1 MEARLLPLL
10 SQHSLPI
17 PKVNQ
22 AIGVSGEHLEIDFFW
37 PRRRLCV
44 ETDGGAYHDNPVAQA
59 RDSHRNRILRAAGYE
74 VRRLVWD
81 DLEKR
86 PGATM
91 AELTRLLMPADPSA
105 VPLPAHAPQRNSGTG
120 EVINRSES

>member
-10 SQHSLPI
+10 TRYSLPV
-17 PKVNQ
+17 PKVNEVITI
-22 AIGVSGEHLEIDFFW
+22 AGEPFEVDFLW

-44 ETDGGAYHDNPVAQA
+44 ETDGGAYHDHPVAQA
-59 RDSHRNRILRAAGYE
+59 RDSHRNRMLRTAGYD

-86 PGATM
+86 PNATM
-91 AELTRLLMPADPSA
+91 QELTRLLRPA
-105 VPLPAHAPQRNSGTG
+105 
-120 EVINRSES
+120 